1 MYRLCENLNKLIHEI
16 IKGNTYRFDS
26 FNHLY
31 CFIYNL
37 LFAYACVV
45 YSLFHTHIL
54 YIHFKT
60 VWYDS
65 RVIGQK
71 VLMANPN
78 KQDIHQNNEAH
89 SIQSHHPTLE
99 WNIPIVS

>member
-1 MYRLCENLNKLIHEI
+1 MI
-16 IKGNTYRFDS
+16 TF
-26 FNHLY
+26 
-31 CFIYNL
+31 
-37 LFAYACVV
+37 
-45 YSLFHTHIL
+45 
-54 YIHFKT
+54 FKN
-60 VWYDS
+60 